1 MDFSYTMHFEHRP
14 IGNLV
19 RRIVI
24 IISFEDSIMR
34 QFILNPVS
42 LGDIP
47 LSAGIEKAF
56 SIKTTRH
63 MHGPDA
69 SISEWCDNKRD
80 LQYTMH
86 LPGIPRAI
94 ARFISSDNIPIRCTQ
109 VITTST
115 ATEHKV
121 ENMLRVGMGLV
132 QARPRF
138 VVRRVA
144 NECTFQADVTVSA
157 RLLPPLKQLTERFM
171 LAQCEKELNRY
182 ANVVLEH

>member
-1 MDFSYTMHFEHRP
+1 
-14 IGNLV
+14 
-19 RRIVI
+19 
-24 IISFEDSIMR
+24 MR

-47 LSAGIEKAF
+47 LSVGIEKAF
-56 SIKTTRH
+56 SIKTIRH

-94 ARFISSDNIPIRCTQ
+94 ATFISGDNIPIRCTQ
-109 VITTST
+109 VITSSN

-121 ENMLRVGMGLV
+121 ENVLRVGMGLV

-144 NECTFQADVTVSA
+144 NEFIFQADVTAEFNLPLYHKVSQFPLFRKNMLNVFGQSRNYLVRPDFHM
-157 RLLPPLKQLTERFM
+157 RLLERKT
-171 LAQCEKELNRY
+171 LRSQ
-182 ANVVLEH
+182 